1 MPQLVQGHVRFT
13 EEDFLYSDLHHK
25 ISDYTTQ
32 EKEIPIDQNICI
44 LHEEIEYFTEK
55 YIESSSKLYA
65 NKDDFATAVK
75 KHKGGIVLSGILDIL
90 LVIARKYGYS
100 LEDLIRIQKE

>member
-44 LHEEIEYFTEK
+44 LHEEIEYFSEK
-55 YIESSSKLYA
+55 YIESYLLT
-65 NKDDFATAVK
+65 NKDDFAAAVK

-90 LVIARKYGYS
+90 LVIARKYGFS